1 MSNAVPDLRGVFPC
15 GVSSEAPLGATGGE
29 YEHVLTTDEM
39 PSHGHDVAI
48 DDPGHLHS
56 VDDPYGDR
64 GLYGDNVFAINEPS
78 GSKNTSSAMTGI
90 TAFALDAG
98 GGLAHNNLPPFV
110 ALLFIIKFQ

>member
-1 MSNAVPDLRGVFPC
+1 MA
-15 GVSSEAPLGATGGE
+15 
-29 YEHVLTTDEM
+29 
-39 PSHGHDVAI
+39 
-48 DDPGHLHS
+48 
-56 VDDPYGDR
+56 
-64 GLYGDNVFAINEPS
+64 DNVFAINEPS

>member
-1 MSNAVPDLRGVFPC
+1 MTTRSLSMKFRR
-15 GVSSEAPLGATGGE
+15 TG
-29 YEHVLTTDEM
+29 TR
-39 PSHGHDVAI
+39 SHRR
-48 DDPGHLHS
+48 DPGQLCTEE

-110 ALLFIIKFQ
+110 ALLSSSVNSNEHPLQTARKFPRASSPLRPS